1 MTTYETRAFGID
13 ANESSQLLLDA
24 NLVQRFK
31 NPQLFLNKMSKE
43 DIFAILTKAGVEFKK
58 NLKKEELIAFTLNN
72 CGQIIEELSSST
84 TFANISPEISS
95 VTQKTWK
102 RIYETVEIYKLIM
115 GFSIPSRMND

>member
-95 VTQKTWK
+95 VAQK
-102 RIYETVEIYKLIM
+102 IDYGLFNTVKNE
-115 GFSIPSRMND
+115 